1 MVGNIVLCIVGV
13 LLLALVVA
21 LRIPVHARASY
32 NQGEIAAWI
41 RYGPVKLQLFPPAR
55 PEQKE
60 EKQPEAAVESAPA
73 QEPEKKPKKGKRKKK
88 PKAKINR
95 EQIFYSLEALPP
107 ILLRA
112 LRRVGRRIWVEP
124 LKLHILVAGAD
135 PADTALL
142 YGRLEAALAGA
153 LPPLHRVVRIEEQD
167 IQLFLDFTEGKM
179 DFIADVGISL
189 RPWDALSVGIRAGG
203 SLLKWFWRFRKL
215 ASPPPAE
222 MPEDQAAA

>member
-32 NQGEIAAWI
+32 DQGELAAWI

-60 EKQPEAAVESAPA
+60 AKQPEAAVESAPA

-135 PADTALL
+135 WKPHWLGPCRLSIGWSGSRSRTSSCFWTSQEGRWTLL
-142 YGRLEAALAGA
+142 RMWGYPSARGMCC
-153 LPPLHRVVRIEEQD
+153 Q
-167 IQLFLDFTEGKM
+167 
-179 DFIADVGISL
+179 
-189 RPWDALSVGIRAGG
+189 WG
-203 SLLKWFWRFRKL
+203 S
-215 ASPPPAE
+215 AP
-222 MPEDQAAA
+222 AAAFLNGFGDSGSWHPRRQRRCQRIRPPHKRQVS